1 MDYLLV
7 YLDED
12 DQKMAALPD
21 NEGVYKN
28 STEFDEY
35 TEEMTNREVVVLR
48 SEDFYRVMNDP
59 DFDGK
64 YFEAEFEGQY
74 ITSSEIHKCI
84 DNIGFE
90 KFFTTIINEHIKS
103 LEEEEEE

>member
-12 DQKMAALPD
+12 GQKMAALPD

-48 SEDFYRVMNDP
+48 SEDFYKVMNDP

-64 YFEAEFEGQY
+64 
-74 ITSSEIHKCI
+74 
-84 DNIGFE
+84 
-90 KFFTTIINEHIKS
+90 
-103 LEEEEEE
+103 